1 MGFTKPCKYVIIEKV
16 FEIGYIKGG
25 KKMYYFKEFF
35 ENSNEY
41 DYEQLPN
48 IMQDDFLVQRLI

>member
-1 MGFTKPCKYVIIEKV
+1 
-16 FEIGYIKGG
+16 
-25 KKMYYFKEFF
+25 MYYFKEFF